1 MKCQDCQMIELYLF
15 YKYLAL
21 RQFREA
27 GPKYPISCAG
37 KVIQSLQLQILHQ
50 MRPYSNVKAIR
61 GSSSY
66 TCLRVFGSLGQ
77 FWQTGPKYPKIISRD
92 TQGSSYTCLMIFGH
106 QGNLRNWRNTRSN
119 PKSSA
124 PHSKSNEA
132 LFQCQGSSEGPLLP
146 ALQVFEHYGNLGKL
160 VTNTPHR
167 HTKSNSGSSAPH
179 FTSNQPLLK
188 VARPSDG

>member
-1 MKCQDCQMIELYLF
+1 MIELYLF

-37 KVIQSLQLQILHQ
+37 KVIQSLQLQISHQ

-77 FWQTGPKYPKIISRD
+77 FWQTGPKYPKIIRVKLYLFND
-92 TQGSSYTCLMIFGH
+92 I
-106 QGNLRNWRNTRSN
+106 W
-119 PKSSA
+119 
-124 PHSKSNEA
+124 A
-132 LFQCQGSSEGPLLP
+132 LGQ
-146 ALQVFEHYGNLGKL
+146 FEKL
-160 VTNTPHR
+160 ETH
-167 HTKSNSGSSAPH
+167 K
-179 FTSNQPLLK
+179 K
-188 VARPSDG
+188 

>member
-37 KVIQSLQLQILHQ
+37 KVIQSLQLQISHQ

-66 TCLRVFGSLGQ
+66 TCLRVFG
-77 FWQTGPKYPKIISRD
+77 
-92 TQGSSYTCLMIFGH
+92 H
-106 QGNLRNWRNTRSN
+106 QGNLTNWRHTRSN

-132 LFQCQGSSEGPLLP
+132 LFQCQDSSEGPLLP
-146 ALQVFEHYGNLGKL
+146 ALQVFGHYRNLGKL
-160 VTNTPHR
+160 DTNTPHR
-167 HTKSNSGSSAPH
+167 HTKSNSGSSHQMNPYSKCQGHLMVELNLFQGIWALGH
-179 FTSNQPLLK
+179 FRKMSP
-188 VARPSDG
+188 VP